1 MNGRKTTSGFISFV
15 CTVAL
20 SAYMAGCS
28 DDTTSSNP
36 GAAGQGETQSSAS
49 TENPVNSSDT
59 PALSSSDSGSQGNPT
74 STETPGVL
82 APDADGFYDMGDVY
96 KLTPAT
102 SKIAFVIRHSKRE
115 KNKTGQ
121 ESQLTPIG
129 VQMAQTLGTK
139 LKSEESFHYAST
151 DFVRTR
157 ETCKNIA
164 TGRGETD
171 VEVETWSGIDGSYFL
186 TVPSDTLDALV
197 SSKGGNPKF
206 VSMYSYGVPF
216 SNPNYGELLTSY
228 FHDFFTR
235 GQQFIDEV
243 IVPNMASWKRVS
255 ILVSHDMLAEPL
267 IAFVS
272 NRTID
277 LKLHEGNHRWVNYL
291 SGIAVIIDEGGTVT
305 TLPVRG
311 DSVGWM
317 VPADEVDES
326 VQ

>member
-1 MNGRKTTSGFISFV
+1 MRGNMKSSFLSFA
-15 CTVAL
+15 CAIAL
-20 SAYMAGCS
+20 SAYMVGCS
-28 DDTTSSNP
+28 DDASASNP
-36 GAAGQGETQSSAS
+36 GAAEQGEALSSADAG
-49 TENPVNSSDT
+49 ELVNSSDS
-59 PALSSSDSGSQGNPT
+59 PAPSSSDAGSQENPGSAAT
-74 STETPGVL
+74 PETL
-82 APDADGFYDMGDVY
+82 APDIDGFYDMGDVY
-96 KLTPAT
+96 RLTPAT

-115 KNKTGQ
+115 KNKLGQ

-129 VQMAQTLGTK
+129 VQMAQTLGEK

-157 ETCKNIA
+157 ETCRNIA
-164 TGRGETD
+164 IGRGETD
-171 VEVETWSGIDGSYFL
+171 VEVETWDGINGSYFL

-197 SSKGGNPKF
+197 SSKGGNPNF
-206 VSMYSYGVPF
+206 VAMYSYGVPF
-216 SNPNYGELLTSY
+216 GNPSYGELLTSY
-228 FHDFFTR
+228 FHDFYTR

-277 LKLHEGNHRWVNYL
+277 LKLYEGNHRWVNYL
-291 SGIAVIIDEGGTVT
+291 SGIAVITDEGGAVT

-326 VQ
+326 AQ